1 MAPITRICSIAA
13 LVLGATA
20 VSAARPPKPT
30 ALSSY
35 VQARIAEADGA
46 HQAALKAYAIALKAE
61 PANDIVALRTL
72 RLAIDQGDRTLA
84 IRAAESLAKVNA
96 LPQDGALLLVGTRL
110 QAGDIM
116 GASGLIDRLD
126 KEQKL
131 SFLLPVLRSWVG
143 IASRDAEAAGQL
155 GNATAPLG
163 LGTSMTLE
171 QRAFADLLAGR
182 RVEALSLV
190 RSAPA
195 NDMRSGVTRLTAA
208 ATLQKQGAKAEALA
222 MLIGNDT
229 SSDLARA
236 RITAN
241 RPLGGAI
248 DTPVKGLAFFYA
260 RLASDLAREDI
271 NEFAMTLA
279 RYARFLDPTSPFIAV
294 VEAQVLAANDFD
306 EAALAA
312 LTLVAADDPYAAVAA
327 ETQLSLYQK
336 LGRGDAAVALAT
348 RLAQEGKRA
357 VDFTRLGDVLTRQKR
372 YSEAAQAYADALTA
386 SNGRDGAERWG
397 LFMLQGNALA
407 QAGNWAAAEPLLREA
422 VRLGPDQAT
431 ALNYLGYSLLE
442 RRKNIDEAAAMIAR
456 AALLKP
462 NDAAITDSLGWS
474 YFLKGDYDRAVTT
487 LEQAA
492 IAEPTEPT
500 IAEHLGDAYWRAGRR
515 VAARYSWRAAL
526 LIADEDAAIARLKD
540 KVDIGLTDS
549 NQAR

>member
-143 IASRDAEAAGQL
+143 IAGRDADAAGQL

-229 SSDLARA
+229 
-236 RITAN
+236 
-241 RPLGGAI
+241 I

-386 SNGRDGAERWG
+386 TNGRDGAERWG

-526 LIADEDAAIARLKD
+526 LIADEEEAIARLKD